1 MDLINPSIGLIFWTT
16 LTFVI
21 LLFML
26 KKLAWVPIIGA
37 LRSREDAIQS
47 ALNSAE
53 HAKKEMAKLTADNE
67 KLLDE
72 ARLERD
78 KILKEAK
85 DAGTAMLDEAKSNAA
100 LTSVKMIEDAKAAIN
115 TEKHAALAEVKNQV
129 ALLSLEI
136 AEKLIKKQLSD
147 DKAQKEMVADFIK
160 DINLN

>member
-21 LLFML
+21 LLFLL
-26 KKLAWVPIIGA
+26 KKLAWIPIMGA

-53 HAKKEMAKLTADNE
+53 DAKEEMSKLTADNE

-78 KILKEAK
+78 KILKQAK
-85 DAGTAMLDEAKSNAA
+85 DAGTAMLEEAKSNAA
-100 LTSVKMIEDAKAAIN
+100 TTTTKMIEDAKAAIN
-115 TEKHAALAEVKNQV
+115 TEKQAALTEVKNQV

-136 AEKLIKKQLSD
+136 AEKLVKKQLSD
-147 DKAQKEMVADFIK
+147 DKAQKEMVADFLK
-160 DINLN
+160 EINLN